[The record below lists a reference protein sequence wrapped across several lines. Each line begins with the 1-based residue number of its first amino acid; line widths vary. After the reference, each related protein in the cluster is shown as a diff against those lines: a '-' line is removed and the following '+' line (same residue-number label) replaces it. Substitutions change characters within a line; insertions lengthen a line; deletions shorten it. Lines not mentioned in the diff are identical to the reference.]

1 MSLRPPLVASTLT
14 VAPDFQGR
22 FVRDAHVL
30 VAEGY
35 SRLTPAKLAR
45 ESEEDISDAIIQHAE
60 DWLSDPSAPAWTQY
74 YFIKPEIRERRS
86 PRKAKH
92 KPRIDIYVESS
103 GARPRP
109 QFAFEAKRMYRS
121 DSVAKYV
128 GGDGLGAFLDGTYV
142 PEAPAAA
149 MLAFVQKPQVIPCA
163 DQIRDKIGE
172 DRAQYGLPRW
182 GSIWSSAALDV
193 RLGGTWVTR
202 HTRGTLG
209 TSIAI
214 YHSFLCCHGATPT
227 PRSRRR

>member
-1 MSLRPPLVASTLT
+1 M
-14 VAPDFQGR
+14 
-22 FVRDAHVL
+22 
-30 VAEGY
+30 
-35 SRLTPAKLAR
+35 
-45 ESEEDISDAIIQHAE
+45 
-60 DWLSDPSAPAWTQY
+60 
-74 YFIKPEIRERRS
+74 
-86 PRKAKH
+86 
-92 KPRIDIYVESS
+92 
-103 GARPRP
+103 
-109 QFAFEAKRMYRS
+109 
-121 DSVAKYV
+121 AKYV